1 MARAAA
7 HDDPK
12 PALLRALHR
21 RMAYSLE
28 GGGEGR
34 DAVLRSIALAA
45 ARSGASALDAVVVD
59 GEIVVA
65 LSGPEPAELP
75 ERTARLDEGAAALG
89 LKVRFVRGEA
99 VSQPELD
106 PDRRAR
112 RELMRAVRFH
122 VSRIAS
128 RWQGA
133 LDDGDPEEVHAL
145 RGSLRR
151 LRASLSMIG
160 DEAFDTGLRALDR
173 WARELSS
180 LTGALRDLDVAL
192 ASLGAV
198 APDATSLA
206 HARRLLLADR
216 ARARDAMLAHLR
228 RAEVIATMR
237 SATSATTELDGPRG
251 SMHRAAGHAVE
262 RGLGRV
268 ERSLEGDLRRPE
280 DYHCIRRR
288 ARRLRDLIDVAEGAL
303 GRSDRAWRKRI
314 HGLQGQL
321 GDLHDV
327 DVLTGLL
334 GRGDRALDGLRAA
347 VERRRT
353 TMIAGVAPP
362 LALLAVELRE
372 R

>member
-21 RMAYSLE
+21 RLAYPLE

-34 DAVLRSIALAA
+34 EAVLRSIALVA
-45 ARSGASALDAVVVD
+45 ARSGASVLDAVLVD
-59 GEIVVA
+59 GVIHVA
-65 LSGPEPAELP
+65 ITAPEPAGLP
-75 ERTARLDEGAAALG
+75 ERTERLDEGAAALG
-89 LKVRFVRGEA
+89 LKVRFVRGDA
-99 VSQPELD
+99 VAQPELD

-112 RELMRAVRFH
+112 EELMRAVRFH
-122 VSRIAS
+122 VARIAS

-133 LDDGDPEEVHAL
+133 LDDEDAEEVHSL

-151 LRASLSMIG
+151 LRSALSMIG
-160 DEAFDTGLRALDR
+160 DDAFDPGLRELDR
-173 WARELSS
+173 WARELSP
-180 LTGALRDLDVAL
+180 LTGALRDLDVSI
-192 ASLGAV
+192 ASLGAI

-206 HARRLLLADR
+206 HARKLLLASR
-216 ARARDAMLAHLR
+216 ARARDAMLAHLH
-228 RAEVIATMR
+228 RAEVIATLR
-237 SATSATTELDGPRG
+237 SAMSATPELDGPRG
-251 SMHRAAGHAVE
+251 ATRRAAGHAVE
-262 RGLGRV
+262 RGLTRV
-268 ERSLEGDLRRPE
+268 ERSLNGDLQRPE
-280 DYHCIRRR
+280 GYHCIRRR

-303 GRSDRAWRKRI
+303 GRADRAWRKRI
-314 HGLQGQL
+314 HGLQVQL

-334 GRGDRALDGLRAA
+334 AHGDRALDGLRGA

-353 TMIAGVAPP
+353 TLIAGIGPP
-362 LALLAVELRE
+362 LALLAVDLRE